1 MKPRM
6 VMLLCIGSALLSI
19 CLVLGI
25 PMMLGK
31 QKARQKFAVVDLT
44 QVITKQQERAVRVL
58 ADVNADEASKKKAIE
73 SAGEFGKRVNGELVQ
88 LSQQCGCVLL
98 MREAIIAGEM
108 EDLTPALLTRVNG
121 LTERKLDVS
130 SN

>member
-6 VMLLCIGSALLSI
+6 VMLLCVGSALLSI
-19 CLVLGI
+19 CVVLVM
-25 PMMLGK
+25 PMLLGK
-31 QKARQKFAVVDLT
+31 QKTRQKFAVVDLT

-58 ADVNADEASKKKAIE
+58 ADLNADEASKKKAIE

-98 MREAIIAGEM
+98 MREAIIAGEL
-108 EDLTPALLTRVNG
+108 EDLTPVLLARVNS
-121 LTERKLDVS
+121 LTERNVDVS
-130 SN
+130 AH

>member
-19 CLVLGI
+19 CLVLVI

-58 ADVNADEASKKKAIE
+58 ADINADEASKKKAIE